1 MIEFVI
7 IKDKNEGTPAKT
19 IVEAWLEKDPLTDY
33 LCLYCR
39 EGATVRRI
47 FELNPDGTGRLCIC
61 TQLPS
66 LKPDGIGRL
75 ELI

>member
-7 IKDKNEGTPAKT
+7 RDKERTPAKT

-33 LCLYCR
+33 LCLYYR
-39 EGATVRRI
+39 EGTTVRRI
-47 FELNPDGTGRLCIC
+47 FEITPGGTGRRCIC

-66 LKPDGIGRL
+66 LKADGIGRL

>member
-1 MIEFVI
+1 MEDVI
-7 IKDKNEGTPAKT
+7 GTSQIMTK
-19 IVEAWLEKDPLTDY
+19 IVMAI
-33 LCLYCR
+33 
-39 EGATVRRI
+39 GAERGKL